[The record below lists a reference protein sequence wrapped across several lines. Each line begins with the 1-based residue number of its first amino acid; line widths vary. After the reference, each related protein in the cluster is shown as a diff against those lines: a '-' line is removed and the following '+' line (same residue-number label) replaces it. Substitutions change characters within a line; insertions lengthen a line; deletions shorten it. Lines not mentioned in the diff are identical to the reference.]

1 MPVPSLRALRALAET
16 ARAGS
21 LAGAARAMNV
31 TPSAVSHLLRDL
43 DLALDVSLLGG
54 RGRLTETGEH
64 LARRLSTA
72 FDMIDGA
79 VRDAHRSA
87 ADIRVSTLSS
97 FLTLWLMPRLGR
109 FQAAQPRT
117 HLLLSTGTRP
127 VDLAAEP
134 FDCAIRWGRGG
145 WSGLRATR
153 LFPERPV
160 VVLNPRLLQSET
172 PAWDLPRLAGRT
184 RPDDWR
190 RVAEATGW
198 PDRPPSLTLETRAL
212 AVQAAIAG
220 MGAAV
225 VDRNLVRDLIETG
238 VLCEIAPHH
247 PIATEEAHWFVA
259 LPERLRQRSVRQFR
273 DWLVAESQ
281 VPETPRANPQAQI
294 TPSQPAPVPP

>member
-1 MPVPSLRALRALAET
+1 MPVASLRALRALAET

-21 LAGAARAMNV
+21 LAGAGRAMNI

-43 DLALDVSLLGG
+43 DLTLGISVLAG
-54 RGRLTETGEH
+54 KGRLTETGEL
-64 LARRLSTA
+64 LARRLTAA

-127 VDLAAEP
+127 VDLATEP

-145 WSGLRATR
+145 WPGLRATR
-153 LFPERPV
+153 LFPEYPV
-160 VVLNPRLLQSET
+160 VVLNPRLLKSDT
-172 PAWDLPRLAGRT
+172 PVRDLPRLAGRT

-190 RVAEATGW
+190 HVAGALGW
-198 PDRPPSLTLETRAL
+198 PDRAPSLTLETRAL

-225 VDRNLVRDLIETG
+225 VDRNLVADLIETG
-238 VLCEIAPHH
+238 VLSEIAP
-247 PIATEEAHWFVA
+247 PERVVTQESHWFVA
-259 LPERLRQRSVRQFR
+259 LPERLRQRPVRQFR
-273 DWLVAESQ
+273 DWLVAES
-281 VPETPRANPQAQI
+281 EGAQI
-294 TPSQPAPVPP
+294 APSQQASVTP